1 MAAYGEIVNLVTAR
15 TGLRGDAATGRMTGV
30 YNGYTV
36 LVEPVGNTINYM
48 IKIGA
53 RGANGL
59 MADSGTAKQI
69 AKGSAAIAAITIKDF
84 QWNVTVKNKMG
95 AAKTAETVCEALQ
108 YITYVLQTNQQIS
121 VCGKCGQ
128 VKPTEGVVVGNGSAV
143 LCEDCYHAEQ
153 AAGVARQQALDA
165 KPENVVG
172 GVVGAVLG
180 SLVGVLAIV
189 LLGQLGYVSA
199 LSGIVMGVCAL
210 KGYELLGG
218 KLTKRGIIISVIV
231 MIFMVFVGNR
241 LDWAISLQ
249 REIYTDDTVF
259 TVFRYLDQALEQL
272 KANGAD
278 TSGYITNLL
287 MQYAFSALGAGSMI
301 ATAVKNAKNANTT
314 SRI

>member
-15 TGLRGDAATGRMTGV
+15 TGLRGDAASGRMTGL

-36 LVEPVGNTINYM
+36 LAEPIGNTVNYM

-53 RGANGL
+53 RGANGAV
-59 MADSGTAKQI
+59 MDSGTAKQI
-69 AKGSAAIAAITIKDF
+69 AKGSPAVAAIQIQNF
-84 QWNVTVKNKMG
+84 QWNVTVKNRIG
-95 AAKTAETVCEALQ
+95 AAKTADGICEALQ
-108 YITYVLQTNQQIS
+108 YITNALQSYQQIS
-121 VCGKCGQ
+121 VCGRCGQ
-128 VKPTEGVVVGNGSAV
+128 VKPTEGVIIGNNSAV
-143 LCEDCYHAEQ
+143 LCEDCYKAEQ
-153 AAGVARQQALDA
+153 AAGAARQQALDA

-172 GVVGAVLG
+172 GIVGALLG

-189 LLGQLGYVSA
+189 LIGQLGYVSA

-231 MIFMVFVGNR
+231 MIFMVYVGNR

-259 TVFRYLDQALEQL
+259 TVFRYLDEGLEQL
-272 KANGAD
+272 RANGAD
-278 TSGYITNLL
+278 VSGYTTNLL
-287 MQYAFSALGAGSMI
+287 MQYGFSALGAASMI
-301 ATAVKNAKNANTT
+301 VTAVKNAKNANKTA
-314 SRI
+314 RI